1 MSVDRLELGL
11 TEFRT
16 ELQKFRL
23 EASRDNADLAR
34 GIKEEFG
41 RVYERL
47 DRIETGQA
55 EILERLDRFETG
67 QAEIRRLLERGRR
80 WWPF

>member
-1 MSVDRLELGL
+1 VTDLDRDL

-23 EASRDNADLAR
+23 EAARDNADLAR
-34 GIKEEFG
+34 GIREEFD
-41 RVYERL
+41 RVYVRL
-47 DRIETGQA
+47 DAIARGQS
-55 EILERLDRFETG
+55 EILT
-67 QAEIRRLLERGRR
+67 EIRRRR

>member
-1 MSVDRLELGL
+1 MSIEERVARLESGL

-41 RVYERL
+41 RVNARL
-47 DRIETGQA
+47 D
-55 EILERLDRFETG
+55 EIL
-67 QAEIRRLLERGRR
+67 AELRRRPR
-80 WWPF
+80 WPF

>member
-1 MSVDRLELGL
+1 VSVDRLADLEAGL

-34 GIKEEFG
+34 GIKEEFT
-41 RVYERL
+41 RL
-47 DRIETGQA
+47 YARIDRLEHGQA
-55 EILERLDRFETG
+55 EILAIL
-67 QAEIRRLLERGRR
+67 RRRR

>member
-1 MSVDRLELGL
+1 MGTQERLEERLTQVEQGL
-11 TEFRT
+11 LELRT

-34 GIKEEFG
+34 GIKDDL
-41 RVYERL
+41 RRL
-47 DRIETGQA
+47 EAGQA
-55 EILERLDRFETG
+55 EILALL
-67 QAEIRRLLERGRR
+67 RRPR

>member
-1 MSVDRLELGL
+1 MTLEDRVAGLEVDL

-34 GIKEEFG
+34 GIREEFG
-41 RVYERL
+41 RLYARL
-47 DRIETGQA
+47 DGIAAGQA
-55 EILERLDRFETG
+55 EIL
-67 QAEIRRLLERGRR
+67 AELRRRPR
-80 WWPF
+80 WPWTTR